1 MTLRIRT
8 VVVKQLPETLNAKVG
23 RLFFSELESCMN
35 VDRPCLVLDCSKV
48 RKMDSSAVHLMLC
61 CLEEALK
68 RNGDVKLA
76 AIPAG
81 ATTILELSG
90 IDRLFEIFDTNADA
104 VNSFSRPPVDAAS
117 HPGVARTSHRA
128 SENATKPLLGW
139 SF

>member
-8 VVVKQLPETLNAKVG
+8 VAVKQLPEVLNAKQG
-23 RLFFSELESCMN
+23 RLFFKELESCVN
-35 VDRPCLVLDCSKV
+35 VDRPCLVLDCSKL
-48 RKMDSSAVHLMLC
+48 RRMDSSVVHLMLC

-81 ATTILELSG
+81 ATAILELSG
-90 IDRLFEIFDTNADA
+90 IDRLFEVFDTTADA
-104 VNSFSRPPVDAAS
+104 VSSFSRPPVDMVA
-117 HPGVARTSHRA
+117 HLGVARTSHRPA
-128 SENATKPLLGW
+128 ENAGKTLLGW